1 MSRAVD
7 GVSKAAKREE
17 VDVGYSLRDERQR
30 IAWVI
35 VVLFEQSKERTLEAR
50 RVKRT
55 RVCNQGKSQTRSG
68 GQREPRGIETTMP
81 SLTRAEIATER
92 DSRCTKE
99 SRMDEGRKQFI

>member
-1 MSRAVD
+1 MERVGGIGRGSMRRFVLVSRAVD

-30 IAWVI
+30 IAFVF

-55 RVCNQGKSQTRSG
+55 RVCNQGKSQTRRVGLSENRVVERRRCLAWLE
-68 GQREPRGIETTMP
+68 QR
-81 SLTRAEIATER
+81 
-92 DSRCTKE
+92 
-99 SRMDEGRKQFI
+99 